1 LLSTGVLASTG
12 SHYEGRS
19 MGPIISTCGTGSPYG
34 MSNIIA
40 NYENIN
46 HCFSALYAI
55 ARPSVCP
62 SHGWSKHK
70 TVEDRIIQF
79 HSTVATSL

>member
-1 LLSTGVLASTG
+1 
-12 SHYEGRS
+12 

-46 HCFSALYAI
+46 PCFSALYAI

-79 HSTVATSL
+79 HSTVEATRLQDTVFFRAPSALLTN